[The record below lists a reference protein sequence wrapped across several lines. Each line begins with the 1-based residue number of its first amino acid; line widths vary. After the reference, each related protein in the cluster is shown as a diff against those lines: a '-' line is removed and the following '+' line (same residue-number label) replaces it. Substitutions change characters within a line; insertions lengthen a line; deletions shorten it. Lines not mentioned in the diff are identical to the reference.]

1 VRLLEICVDSL
12 DSALAADA
20 GGADRLELCSG
31 LPEGGLTPSLALIR
45 AVRSQVKAKL
55 HVMIRPRGGDF
66 LYSDGEL
73 AVMLE
78 DIRMAREM
86 KADGVVFGL
95 LTESGTVDRERT
107 RELVE
112 LARPMR
118 VTFHRAFDLTRDLT
132 EALDVLISL
141 GIEHVLTSG
150 GEPTALLGKERIR
163 NLVRLAGRQIEVMV
177 GGGVRADN
185 VAELAQTGARE
196 FHSAVRRPVAS
207 RMQYRAPSMHLGA
220 SAIDEYV
227 RHVVHA
233 DDVRLLKRSL
243 DDLDPAATR
252 QDLP

>member
-1 VRLLEICVDSL
+1 MPLLEICVDSL
-12 DSALAADA
+12 DSALAADS

-45 AVRSQVKAKL
+45 AVRSQVKANV

-73 AVMLE
+73 AIMRE
-78 DIRMAREM
+78 DIRMAGEAG
-86 KADGVVFGL
+86 ADGVVFGA
-95 LTESGTVDRERT
+95 LTEAGTVDGERT

-118 VTFHRAFDLTRDLT
+118 VTFHRAFDLTRNLT

-150 GEPTALLGKERIR
+150 GEPTAVAGKEKIRKLVHLADQRI
-163 NLVRLAGRQIEVMV
+163 QVMV

-185 VAELAQTGARE
+185 VAELAETGARE
-196 FHSAVRRPVAS
+196 FHSAVRRSLAS

-220 SAIDEYV
+220 PAIDEYV

-252 QDLP
+252 QELP